1 MVQSIID
8 DVLSRPRVLEHKKRD
23 LEPPPFPVLWVQ
35 TFNTAAEQI
44 NDVVKRANTVIQLS
58 PAWKNEKRALGVVN
72 RRGKTL
78 GDMVLKR
85 KLFALKDDSTNTGT
99 TRCTPV
105 TLPGQKK
112 KRGRPC
118 ESCNLMS
125 NRKSIKSTANGN
137 SFRTPKGNCRSQKLI
152 YGAECLICKKQYTG
166 QTVNKL
172 QTRIC
177 GHRTHINKTTS
188 TDQNEDSDEAALAN
202 HLKEAHNFHTAE
214 LFNLCY
220 SFTILQLDPGDLD
233 KAEQK
238 WIQQL
243 TTMTPY
249 GLNIEK
255 PRGVSDSLMAMSQ
268 KCSNSQR
275 R

>member
-1 MVQSIID
+1 MV
-8 DVLSRPRVLEHKKRD
+8 
-23 LEPPPFPVLWVQ
+23 
-35 TFNTAAEQI
+35 
-44 NDVVKRANTVIQLS
+44 
-58 PAWKNEKRALGVVN
+58 
-72 RRGKTL
+72 
-78 GDMVLKR
+78 
-85 KLFALKDDSTNTGT
+85 
-99 TRCTPV
+99 
-105 TLPGQKK
+105 
-112 KRGRPC
+112 
-118 ESCNLMS
+118 
-125 NRKSIKSTANGN
+125 
-137 SFRTPKGNCRSQKLI
+137 RS
-152 YGAECLICKKQYTG
+152 ASSVKKQYTG

-243 TTMTPY
+243 TTM
-249 GLNIEK
+249 
-255 PRGVSDSLMAMSQ
+255 S
-268 KCSNSQR
+268 
-275 R
+275 